1 MVREQLYT
9 YLTEAYQQA
18 DLFEIDFSVL
28 SSLVKGMA
36 YRGEWEPV
44 FRFFAQE
51 LERQSAIRE
60 FIDGEAHVKGFL
72 LAYLGLTQGYILL
85 SEYESS
91 KGYADFYMMPDLVR
105 QPDIVYSYIV
115 EVKYAHRDTS
125 DADIALLKRDA
136 AEQLRRYAD
145 DGKVARTKGNTQLG
159 LITLVFKGW
168 ELVALE
174 KLASRADCENESEA

>member
-1 MVREQLYT
+1 MP
-9 YLTEAYQQA
+9 A
-18 DLFEIDFSVL
+18 
-28 SSLVKGMA
+28 G
-36 YRGEWEPV
+36 
-44 FRFFAQE
+44 
-51 LERQSAIRE
+51 
-60 FIDGEAHVKGFL
+60 L
-72 LAYLGLTQGYILL
+72 LRVDAGLHP
-85 SEYESS
+85 SPEYESS

-115 EVKYAHRDTS
+115 EVKYARRDTS

-145 DGKVARTKGNTQLG
+145 DGKVARTKGNTRLG

-174 KLASRADCENESEA
+174 KLASRADCENASEA

>member
-1 MVREQLYT
+1 MVL
-9 YLTEAYQQA
+9 
-18 DLFEIDFSVL
+18 IH
-28 SSLVKGMA
+28 
-36 YRGEWEPV
+36 
-44 FRFFAQE
+44 
-51 LERQSAIRE
+51 RQNAIRE

-85 SEYESS
+85 PEYESS

-115 EVKYAHRDTS
+115 EVKYARRDTS

-145 DGKVARTKGNTQLG
+145 DGKVRRDAGAGRGQ
-159 LITLVFKGW
+159 
-168 ELVALE
+168 
-174 KLASRADCENESEA
+174 RAGVLPQAPP